1 MIVLKDKTTGSRGTT
16 LVELTVAVAIM
27 ATIFA
32 AILPLF
38 AGVRNGAE
46 THWANLEVVQN
57 ARVLNEHLGRH
68 LAAASRIVAIGS
80 STSDDGYVEFEAAD
94 GAVYRCDVGA
104 SGYVEFGPVGDLSDL
119 VGPVEYLRF
128 VGYDGNDPGA
138 STQTPD
144 DIRLVTWEASLR
156 SSGRQASDKAIR
168 GACYLRVGAGS
179 GTSEE
184 TSATYSFATSRAG
197 VDSFA
202 FVDQGKPQVPAES
215 GVPAVILDSGDCAA
229 ISADDELSC
238 AVDVSDESC
247 YAQFRAA
254 FQIDEAPANLASLV
268 VTWIGRGVNAH
279 SSRTDGAT
287 LYLWNYNSSRYDLVQ
302 ASQDTDAEIT
312 LTGSGGAGASAYVG
326 DDATVVVLVV
336 SSDKKTGKKA
346 STLFTDYVKV
356 EVSVSPQG
364 GAVVP

>member
-27 ATIFA
+27 ATVFA

-68 LAAASRIVAIGS
+68 LAGASRIVAIGS
-80 STSDDGYVEFEAAD
+80 STSDDGYVEFEAAG

-104 SGYVEFGPVGDLSDL
+104 GGYVEFGPVGDLSDL

-156 SSGRQASDKAIR
+156 NSGRQASGKVIR
-168 GACYLRVGAGS
+168 GACYLRVGAGNV
-179 GTSEE
+179 TSEE
-184 TSATYSFATSRAG
+184 TSTTYSFATGRAG

-202 FVDQGKPQVPAES
+202 FADQGKPQVPSEL
-215 GVPAVILDSGDCAA
+215 GVPAAVLDGDDYAA
-229 ISADDELSC
+229 ISADDGQSC
-238 AVDVSDESC
+238 AVEVSDESE

-254 FQIDEAPANLASLV
+254 FQINETPADLASLV

-279 SSRTDGAT
+279 SSRMDGAA
-287 LYLWNYNSSRYDLVQ
+287 LYLWNFRSSRYDLVQ
-302 ASQDTDAEIT
+302 ASRNTDAEIT
-312 LTGSGGAGASAYVG
+312 LSGSGRAGPSAYVG
-326 DDATVVVLVV
+326 GDATVVVLVV
-336 SSDKKTGKKA
+336 SNDKKTGKKA
-346 STLFTDYVKV
+346 NTLFTDAVKV
-356 EVSVSPQG
+356 EVAASPRR
-364 GAVVP
+364 GAIVP